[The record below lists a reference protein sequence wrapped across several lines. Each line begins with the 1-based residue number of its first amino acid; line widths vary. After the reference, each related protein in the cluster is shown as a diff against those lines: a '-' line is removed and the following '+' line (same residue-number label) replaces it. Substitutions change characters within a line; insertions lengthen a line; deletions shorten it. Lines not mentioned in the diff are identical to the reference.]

1 MSRPPYIALHVAS
14 GERRA
19 TAADI
24 VASVQREIASGGLPA
39 GSRLPPVRALE
50 NQLGLSKN
58 TAQAAYDEL
67 VARGLV
73 EAREREG
80 VFVLAAART
89 AAPRPIAA
97 PPLPA
102 MVVPPLGPQEIPVRG
117 TTALSTVLIDPEL
130 LPTERIAECARSVLR
145 DRMASLYDAQGYRP
159 LREAI
164 ARRMCARGLEVE
176 ADEIVVTTGSQQS
189 LDIVARSLTHKRIA
203 VESPVYGYAKLL
215 FESLGHELVGLH
227 LDPFRGIDLER

>member
-1 MSRPPYIALHVAS
+1 MSRTPYVGIHVAS

-24 VASVQREIASGGLPA
+24 VASVQREIAGGGLPA

-50 NQLGLSKN
+50 RQLGMSKN

-80 VFVLAAART
+80 VFVLARS
-89 AAPRPIAA
+89 AAPAIVPIAA

-102 MVVPPLGPQEIPVRG
+102 VVPPPLARPDLPSG
-117 TTALSTVLIDPEL
+117 ALP
-130 LPTERIAECARSVLR
+130 
-145 DRMASLYDAQGYRP
+145 
-159 LREAI
+159 
-164 ARRMCARGLEVE
+164 
-176 ADEIVVTTGSQQS
+176 
-189 LDIVARSLTHKRIA
+189 
-203 VESPVYGYAKLL
+203 
-215 FESLGHELVGLH
+215 
-227 LDPFRGIDLER
+227 

>member
-1 MSRPPYIALHVAS
+1 MTSSMSRTPYVGLHVTAS
-14 GERRA
+14 TRRA

-24 VASVQREIASGGLPA
+24 VASVQREIASGALPA

-50 NQLGLSKN
+50 KQLGLSKN

-80 VFVLAAART
+80 VFVM
-89 AAPRPIAA
+89 A

-102 MVVPPLGPQEIPVRG
+102 FVPPPLTRPDFG
-117 TTALSTVLIDPEL
+117 TRELVQLSTVFIDPDL

-145 DRMASLYDAQGYRP
+145 ERMPSGYELQGYRP
-159 LREAI
+159 LREVI
-164 ARRMCARGLEVE
+164 AKRLSARGLDV
-176 ADEIVVTTGSQQS
+176 
-189 LDIVARSLTHKRIA
+189 
-203 VESPVYGYAKLL
+203 
-215 FESLGHELVGLH
+215 
-227 LDPFRGIDLER
+227 DP